1 MDRSPS
7 ARQYLASSLILMLI
21 GWGGLALLI
30 LAYSVPPFVWA
41 RWGFFALW
49 FTALTGTALPI
60 AYLLN
65 LRFPAHPP
73 AEPHAIV
80 RQAAWVGIYGSVL
93 AWLQLGRVTA
103 FWIWIGLAGGL
114 AGIEY
119 LIRLREQAQW
129 HPPSIP
135 EEAAE
140 TTGQK
145 AVRRGDRTRL
155 GGSEP
160 SE

>member
-1 MDRSPS
+1 
-7 ARQYLASSLILMLI
+7 MLL

-30 LAYSVPPFVWA
+30 LAFSIPPFVWA

-49 FTALTGTALPI
+49 FTALTGTALPF

-65 LRFPAHPP
+65 LRFPAQPP

-93 AWLQLGRVTA
+93 VWLQLGRVNA

-114 AGIEY
+114 IGIEY
-119 LIRLREQAQW
+119 LVRLREQAQW

-135 EEAAE
+135 QDAAGMA
-140 TTGQK
+140 GQK
-145 AVRRGDRTRL
+145 SSRRGDRTRL
-155 GGSEP
+155 DGSES